1 MNLWTAF
8 RGLLLIAGFAA
19 SISAVAAE
27 VIYFGSLSGPAES
40 PANPSAGTGTTLVTI
55 DSVAHH
61 LVVDVTFSGLGSPD
75 TAAHIHCCTMTPFA
89 LTAGVATQT
98 PSFAGFPAGVT
109 AGTYHNEFDTTLT
122 GTFNPS
128 FVSANGGSLA
138 AAEAALFYGIAHG
151 LAYLNI
157 HTGTYPGGEIR
168 SFLYPDAVFANGFD

>member
-1 MNLWTAF
+1 MNVRTAF

-40 PANPSAGTGTTLVTI
+40 PPNPSAGTGTTLVTI

-89 LTAGVATQT
+89 L
-98 PSFAGFPAGVT
+98 
-109 AGTYHNEFDTTLT
+109 HE
-122 GTFNPS
+122 
-128 FVSANGGSLA
+128 
-138 AAEAALFYGIAHG
+138 
-151 LAYLNI
+151 
-157 HTGTYPGGEIR
+157 
-168 SFLYPDAVFANGFD
+168 